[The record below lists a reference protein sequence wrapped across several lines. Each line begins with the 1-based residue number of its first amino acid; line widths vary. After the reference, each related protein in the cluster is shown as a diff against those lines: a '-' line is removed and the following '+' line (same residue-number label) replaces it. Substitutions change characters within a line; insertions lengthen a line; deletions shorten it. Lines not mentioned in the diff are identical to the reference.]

1 MRIIHTADWHLG
13 KKMELQERLEEQEL
27 FLQWLLQC
35 IEAQQAEAL
44 IVAGDVFDT
53 GSPSN
58 AALQLY
64 YNFLVAL
71 RSTCCRQAII
81 VGGNHDS
88 AATLQAPSTLLR
100 ALQVHVVGA
109 VPAQETDQ
117 IIPLHNAQGQVE
129 AVVAAVP
136 FLRDRDVRLSIPGE
150 SETEKEQRLR
160 QGITDHYS
168 RLLPYMEPYREQG
181 IPLIATGHLFVQGAT
196 PTDSEKEIH
205 VGTLGQL
212 PASAFPEAYSYIG
225 LGHLHRPQAA
235 GGQAHI
241 RYSGSPI
248 PLSFSE
254 SRDAKSVTL
263 LQVQPGAAITITEVP
278 IPCYRPLLRAEGS
291 PEQVL
296 EKVARMQLP
305 AVEGQLPAW
314 VEVQA
319 ITPTPNPDLQQALE
333 AILQQ
338 QPGFGQLFLRQR
350 RQRAAS
356 GIQQA
361 ARTYHSLA
369 DMSPEHVF
377 ALRLSSLGLEAEA
390 EELQATF
397 SEALQLM
404 REKEGSV

>member
-13 KKMELQERLEEQEL
+13 KKMELHERLEEQQL

-35 IEAQQAEAL
+35 IEVQQAEAL
-44 IVAGDVFDT
+44 IVAGDIFDT

-64 YNFLVAL
+64 YDFLVAL
-71 RSTCCRQAII
+71 RNTCCRQAII

-88 AATLQAPSTLLR
+88 AATLQAPATLLR

-109 VPAQETDQ
+109 VPAQEADQ
-117 IIPLHNAQGQVE
+117 IIPLYNSQGQVQ

-136 FLRDRDVRLSIPGE
+136 FLRDRDVRLSLPGE

-160 QGITDHYS
+160 QGITEHYS
-168 RLLPYMEPYREQG
+168 RLLPHLEPFREQG

-196 PTDSEKEIH
+196 ATDSEKEIH

-212 PASAFPEAYSYIG
+212 PASAFPGAYSYIA

-263 LQVQPGAAITITEVP
+263 LEAKVGEPVHISQVP

-296 EKVARMQLP
+296 EKIARMQLP
-305 AVEGQLPAW
+305 SIEGRLPAW

-319 ITPTPNPDLQQALE
+319 ITPSPDPHLQQALE

-350 RQRAAS
+350 RQRAAT

-361 ARTYHSLA
+361 AHTYHSLA

-390 EELQATF
+390 EDLHATF

-404 REKEGSV
+404 REKEGVV